1 MVVVIA
7 IAIADATVKAR
18 SSSSSRSTSGRI
30 EQLQGFGGLM
40 ESTEVM
46 YCLENSPGISFLED
60 GAEEIVDSYYLG
72 RF

>member
-7 IAIADATVKAR
+7 NATVKAR
-18 SSSSSRSTSGRI
+18 SSSTSGRI

-46 YCLENSPGISFLED
+46 YCLKNSPGISFLED